1 MDCPACGKQS
11 VEGDVFCRVCGAT
24 LSGAAAPPA
33 PGPSP
38 FLPMPPAPAV
48 LAAARPASN
57 GFAVASLI
65 LGVAGL
71 TCLPLI
77 GGMLAVVFGL
87 VARGQIKR
95 EPQRVTGKGMATTGV
110 VLGIVSLAL
119 FVLAA
124 AGYFVTALIFTGDTH
139 TVTRAAG
146 LQGAEEVRAELDI
159 SNGRLQVEGGAAGG
173 MEGEFTLNVN
183 RWEPEVAYEVRGGR
197 GLLKV
202 NQPNRWTPH
211 FWNAHN
217 DWNVGLAEG
226 VPLDLSARSVSADM
240 RLDLAGLT
248 MSALD
253 VDAISGDVYADLS
266 GPMDGLS
273 RVRLKETSGDIELY
287 MQGKY
292 PGGVL
297 DLGSVSGEI
306 LADLAGEWD
315 GDLQAEINTTSGD
328 VTLIVPGSVGVQVD
342 FRTTSGDVR
351 NQGLRQEGGKSG
363 NVYVNDAF
371 ETSEVRLFINVHSV
385 SGDLE
390 LRLSD

>member
-1 MDCPACGKQS
+1 M
-11 VEGDVFCRVCGAT
+11 
-24 LSGAAAPPA
+24 
-33 PGPSP
+33 
-38 FLPMPPAPAV
+38 PAPA
-48 LAAARPASN
+48 RPTSS

-71 TCLPLI
+71 TCLPVI
-77 GGMLAVVFGL
+77 GGILALVFGL

-95 EPQRVTGKGMATTGV
+95 EPRRISGKGMAVTGI
-110 VLGIVSLAL
+110 VLGTFSLTL
-119 FVLAA
+119 VVLAA
-124 AGYFVTALIFTGDTH
+124 TGYFITAFIFTGDTH
-139 TVTRAAG
+139 TVTRGAG

-159 SNGRLQVEGGAAGG
+159 SNGGLQVEGGASGVV
-173 MEGEFTLNVN
+173 EGQFTFNVN
-183 RWEPEVAYEVRGGR
+183 RWEPEVEYEVRGGR

-217 DWNVGLAEG
+217 DWHVSLVEG
-226 VPLDLSARSVSADM
+226 VPIDLSARSVSARM
-240 RLDLAGLT
+240 RLDLASLT
-248 MSALD
+248 LSALD
-253 VDAISGDVYADLS
+253 VDSISGDVYADLS

-292 PGGVL
+292 PGGSL
-297 DLGSVSGEI
+297 DLGSVSGDI

-315 GDLQAEINTTSGD
+315 GGLQADINTTSGD
-328 VTLIVPGSVGVQVD
+328 VTLTLPGSVGVQVT
-342 FRTTSGDVR
+342 FQTTSGDVS
-351 NQGLRQEGGKSG
+351 NNGLRQEGGRNG
-363 NVYVNDAF
+363 TIYVNDAF

-390 LRLSD
+390 LRLND